1 MNIDKIL
8 YNQIYDENEARRL
21 VESVNEASHTS
32 LFNHCMNILINR
44 NWTQKEAE
52 NFLNKCSNFVLN
64 KIYDTRGRWLDIPGN
79 EKYLPKFNESKK
91 QPEEEETEPKNPQKE
106 DEMEKGNP
114 TNPNNDIE
122 VIYADFDKP
131 AQCIFEHIIV
141 FTNDDDPKSNKTLNN
156 IYDAIKNM
164 KKTADNTPELHV
176 FVASDMTFETDDDN
190 ILSITDGESTLDF
203 ENLNNTNTL
212 VFSRLGV
219 QGEDNCEHV
228 VGMLQDRGFLVLNPI
243 RYSEL
248 ASNKYDTA
256 VLLQKAEIPQPNFC
270 LMTKDILYDEK
281 LFMEN
286 MKHVYPKWD
295 KDPDKNEDF
304 SLVVKILDGHG
315 GTGVFTCDGKKLIAI
330 LQCIFAIDDE
340 RQLIIQKKEEADG
353 GDIRVHVLTLRSR
366 QIILAAMKRVK
377 LSGDF
382 RSNVSLGAKAE
393 PVKLT
398 PEQEQIALKA
408 SKISHL
414 PWCAVDIMPL
424 VKGSNKELGDNVVL
438 ELNASPGTDG
448 ISDVIKH
455 NFVNVL
461 INELTEP
468 KEFYLQDKTA
478 GYMETVDIT
487 IGDGKP
493 LSLLAKLDTGNG
505 ALASHMEVGS
515 MVENNDTVSFTFN
528 GKKYTE
534 KIYGHSNAVTGT
546 QKNKRPI
553 IHISTLKLGLRVLHD
568 VPMALVENRNGKSSN
583 VLLNRD
589 VLAWLGYNVSSY
601 QTHILTQE
609 IDKLKII

>member
-1 MNIDKIL
+1 MDINEVL
-8 YNQIYDENEARRL
+8 YNQIQDENEARRL
-21 VESVNEASHTS
+21 VEAV
-32 LFNHCMNILINR
+32 
-44 NWTQKEAE
+44 
-52 NFLNKCSNFVLN
+52 
-64 KIYDTRGRWLDIPGN
+64 
-79 EKYLPKFNESKK
+79 NESKK
-91 QPEEEETEPKNPQKE
+91 KPEEEETEGKDKPANKD
-106 DEMEKGNP
+106 DEKS
-114 TNPNNDIE
+114 NPNNPNDELE
-122 VIYADFDKP
+122 VKYADLDKELTN
-131 AQCIFEHIIV
+131 IFEHIII
-141 FTNDDDPKSNKTLNN
+141 FTNDDDPKNNKTLKNL
-156 IYDAIKNM
+156 YDAVAAL
-164 KKTADNTPELHV
+164 KKTSAITPKVHV
-176 FVASDMTFETDDDN
+176 FIAENMTFDTDDDN
-190 ILSITDGESTLDF
+190 ILSITDGDNTLDF
-203 ENLNNTNTL
+203 EDLNNTNTL

-228 VGMLQDRGFLVLNPI
+228 VGMLQDRGFLVLNPV

-286 MKHVYPKWD
+286 MKQVYPKWN
-295 KDPDKNEDF
+295 KDSDKNEEFD
-304 SLVVKILDGHG
+304 LVVKILDGHG

-330 LQCIFAIDDE
+330 LQAIFAIDEE

-353 GDIRVHVLTLRSR
+353 GDIRVHVLTLRDR
-366 QIILAAMKRVK
+366 QLILAAMKRVK
-377 LSGDF
+377 IGGDF
-382 RSNVSLGAKAE
+382 RSNVSLGAEAE

-408 SKISHL
+408 AKISHL

-424 VKGSNKELGDNVVL
+424 VKGSNPEIGDNVVL

-455 NFVNVL
+455 NFINIL
-461 INELTEP
+461 LNELDEP

-505 ALASHMEVGS
+505 AIASHMEVGN
-515 MVENNDTVSFTFN
+515 METNGENVTFTFN

-534 KIYGHSNAVTGT
+534 KIYGYSKAVTGT
-546 QKNKRPI
+546 QKNTRPI
-553 IHISTLKLGLRVLHD
+553 IHIKSIKLGLRKLND
-568 VPMALVENRNGKSSN
+568 VPMALVENRDGKSSN
-583 VLLNRD
+583 VLLNREMM
-589 VLAWLGYNVSSY
+589 AWLGYLVSPY